1 MKYIKTIVKS
11 VVKNVINKIIPK
23 ELPKPVG
30 RWSIE
35 ECNVKMNGRVDLSN
49 EDHCGPCGQYALVK
63 IEEGIKT
70 KNNLSIQH
78 DQTHN
83 NKHQNEWEKN
93 K

>member
-11 VVKNVINKIIPK
+11 VINNIIPK

-35 ECNVKMNGRVDLSN
+35 ECNVKMNARVDLSN
-49 EDHCGPCGQYALVK
+49 EDHCGPCGQYALAKIDK
-63 IEEGIKT
+63 IEKQVLT
-70 KNNLSIQH
+70 VQH

-83 NKHQNEWEKN
+83 NKHQNEWEKD

>member
-11 VVKNVINKIIPK
+11 VINNIIPK

-35 ECNVKMNGRVDLSN
+35 ECNVKMNTRVDLSN
-49 EDHCGPCGQYALVK
+49 EDHCGPCGQYALAK
-63 IEEGIKT
+63 IEKIEKPELT
-70 KNNLSIQH
+70 IQH

-83 NKHQNEWEKN
+83 NKHQNEWEKD

>member
-1 MKYIKTIVKS
+1 MKYIKTILKKFVQ
-11 VVKNVINKIIPK
+11 K
-23 ELPKPVG
+23 EIPKPVG

-35 ECNVKMNGRVDLSN
+35 ECNVKMNNRVDLSN

-63 IEEGIKT
+63 IEEETKIKHYLT
-70 KNNLSIQH
+70 IQH

>member
-11 VVKNVINKIIPK
+11 VINNIIPK

-35 ECNVKMNGRVDLSN
+35 ECNVKMNTRVDLSN

-63 IEEGIKT
+63 IEKIEEET
-70 KNNLSIQH
+70 KNNLSVQH

-83 NKHQNEWEKN
+83 NKHQNEWEKD